1 METNSGKQMEMGN
14 GKWCSVTETLSI
26 LGISRKTLYQRL
38 KDEKLISKKNGKNRF
53 FWIDD
58 VTETFTETFT
68 ETQRETKETLPKQSD
83 MNVVTQLQEQLDY
96 FKSKVEVL
104 EREKNDLVLSM
115 QEQVKRHDTIVMQL
129 SQQNQ
134 LLLDKPRPFW
144 KFW

>member
-1 METNSGKQMEMGN
+1 METVETSGN

-38 KDEKLISKKNGKNRF
+38 KDEKLISKKTGKNRF

-58 VTETFTETFT
+58 VTEIFT
-68 ETQRETKETLPKQSD
+68 ETQRETKETLPK
-83 MNVVTQLQEQLDY
+83 
-96 FKSKVEVL
+96 
-104 EREKNDLVLSM
+104 
-115 QEQVKRHDTIVMQL
+115 QVKRHDTIVMQL